1 MEPAMIALGVAFG
14 LVLTLVIAG
23 RKHTRTNRRRNR
35 HGRAYLA
42 GDSSYLYVDGSSS
55 GHGSSSSDC
64 GSGADGGGSA
74 GCDGGGGS

>member
-1 MEPAMIALGVAFG
+1 MIALGVAFA

-23 RKHTRTNRRRNR
+23 RKHARTNRRRNK

-42 GDSSYLYVDGSSS
+42 GDSGYLYVDGSSS
-55 GHGSSSSDC
+55 AHGSSSSDC
-64 GSGADGGGSA
+64 GSGADGGSA